1 MAYNPYGQQQGGYGQ
16 QGHNPYGQQQQQG
29 YGQQPGYGGQQP
41 GHNPYGTQQQAYGTQ
56 QQAHNPYGG
65 AQQSHN
71 PYGGGAAA
79 GGYHPPA
86 GGQNQFATQSQAA
99 HNAWYAQYYNQ
110 IQQAELQKLQAWFAS
125 VDTDRSGSITAH
137 ELQKVTFGG
146 FPLGLDIALKLVKV
160 FDKDRSGTI
169 DFFEYASMHQFITLM
184 QRSFTNADRDR
195 SGTLDYRE
203 IHTALQ
209 SSGFT
214 IGLAPTQLFFNKVSR
229 GSAHINFPQFLQL
242 GADIA
247 LLRSKFE
254 WSDTDKDGVIH
265 VNFSQLLEIC
275 ADL

>member
-1 MAYNPYGQQQGGYGQ
+1 MGVHRNNPMED
-16 QGHNPYGQQQQQG
+16 N
-29 YGQQPGYGGQQP
+29 
-41 GHNPYGTQQQAYGTQ
+41 QAIKQEAMGR
-56 QQAHNPYGG
+56 
-65 AQQSHN
+65 
-71 PYGGGAAA
+71 
-79 GGYHPPA
+79 
-86 GGQNQFATQSQAA
+86 
-99 HNAWYAQYYNQ
+99 
-110 IQQAELQKLQAWFAS
+110 KLQILMAERNSLTVDNQVTKLKDNLLHLPLQHNKLGMHNITNKFNKLSFKNFAQFAS
-125 VDTDRSGSITAH
+125 VDTDRSGSITAQ

-146 FPLGLDIALKLVKV
+146 FPLGLDIAIKLVKV
-160 FDKDRSGTI
+160 FDKDRSGNI

-265 VNFSQLLEIC
+265 INFGQLLEIC
-275 ADL
+275 A

>member
-1 MAYNPYGQQQGGYGQ
+1 MGGPSLPK
-16 QGHNPYGQQQQQG
+16 N
-29 YGQQPGYGGQQP
+29 
-41 GHNPYGTQQQAYGTQ
+41 
-56 QQAHNPYGG
+56 
-65 AQQSHN
+65 
-71 PYGGGAAA
+71 
-79 GGYHPPA
+79 
-86 GGQNQFATQSQAA
+86 FK
-99 HNAWYAQYYNQ
+99 
-110 IQQAELQKLQAWFAS
+110 KL
-125 VDTDRSGSITAH
+125 H
-137 ELQKVTFGG
+137 
-146 FPLGLDIALKLVKV
+146 LVVSLLVWILLSNLSK
-160 FDKDRSGTI
+160 FLIKI
-169 DFFEYASMHQFITLM
+169 DLEILIFLNMLPCINLSPSCNVLSLM
-184 QRSFTNADRDR
+184 QTDR

-265 VNFSQLLEIC
+265 INFGQLLEIC